1 MLTASKT
8 NGDKIAT
15 PPATATTC
23 YHPGHP
29 VSLGAQVAMAIRRNG
44 FKFKG
49 GFGEQC
55 DPSWQSTMPALVKRP
70 GAQQS
75 EASVTD
81 SANRTEPHSFC

>member
-8 NGDKIAT
+8 KGDKIAT

-29 VSLGAQVAMAIRRNG
+29 ASLGAQVAMAIRRNG

-55 DPSWQSTMPALVKRP
+55 DPSWQARC
-70 GAQQS
+70 Q
-75 EASVTD
+75 
-81 SANRTEPHSFC
+81 H